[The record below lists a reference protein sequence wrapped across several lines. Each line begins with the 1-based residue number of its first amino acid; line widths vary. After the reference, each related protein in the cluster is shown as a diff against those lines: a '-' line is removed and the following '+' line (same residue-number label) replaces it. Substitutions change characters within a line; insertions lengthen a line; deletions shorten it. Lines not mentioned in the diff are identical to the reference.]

1 MTLELWSGINK
12 DPSYLDVRRYSLE
25 AAVSRPGSNSMR
37 SNRHEPDLAL
47 LGPVIEV
54 LQRLNKEGQS

>member
-1 MTLELWSGINK
+1 
-12 DPSYLDVRRYSLE
+12 
-25 AAVSRPGSNSMR
+25 MR